1 MAEYAGHVAVGL
13 VGLANILDPALIV
26 VSGGLIDL
34 ADVLLDPVRA
44 AFGGRVEGAAYRPEI
59 PIVPAALGRHAGV
72 IGAAVLAREL
82 T

>member
-44 AFGGRVEGAAYRPEI
+44 AFGGRLEGAAYRPEV

-82 T
+82 S